1 MGKKTGRPRGR
12 PKTRELSS
20 TSVKLEKE
28 ADFAAELLSNHF
40 KGRPK
45 RRIVEDA
52 VKAMADGVL
61 RYGPGGRTAWLDL
74 WDSDESVRALRLLTA
89 EGYNLDADQAVTR
102 RFVRAHWW
110 LFYGDAA
117 CTSPRYGTAAL
128 LYPRLPLYVKQ
139 WREAGE
145 IDIADV
151 VAKDLRAA
159 GLPVPKRNE

>member
-52 VKAMADGVL
+52 VKALADEVL
-61 RYGPGGRTAWLDL
+61 RYGPGGRTSWLDL
-74 WDSDESVRALRLLTA
+74 WDSDESVRELRLLTA
-89 EGYNLDADQAVTR
+89 EGYNLDADKAVTR
-102 RFVRAHWW
+102 RFLRSHWW
-110 LFYGDAA
+110 FFYGDSA
-117 CTSPRYGTAAL
+117 CTSPRYGTAAV
-128 LYPRLPLYVKQ
+128 LYPKLSTYVKA

-145 IDIADV
+145 GDISDV
-151 VAKDLRAA
+151 VSKDLKAA
-159 GLPVPKRNE
+159 GLPVPKRND